1 MTDELSSVDKE
12 KFILEAQQIEAM
24 IQSPG
29 WKVIV
34 DEVSKRHGSLVKSL
48 VWEDD
53 NQAKDK
59 LQANIRG
66 LEFLL
71 KFPGEMLETAKRV
84 TEEAAKAD
92 ESTI

>member
-1 MTDELSSVDKE
+1 MTDELSSAEKE
-12 KFILEAQQIEAM
+12 KFILEAQQIEAV

-34 DEVSKRHGSLVKSL
+34 DEVSKRHGSLVKAL

-53 NQAKDK
+53 NLAKDK

>member
-1 MTDELSSVDKE
+1 MDSAQKE

-24 IQSPG
+24 LNSPG
-29 WKVIV
+29 WKVLV
-34 DEVSKRHGSLVKSL
+34 DEISTRHGALVKGL

-53 NQAKDK
+53 NQTKDK

-71 KFPGEMLETAKRV
+71 KFPGEMLETAKKV

-92 ESTI
+92 

>member
-1 MTDELSSVDKE
+1 MSEELNEADKE

-24 IQSPG
+24 LQSPG

-34 DEVSKRHGSLVKSL
+34 DEVSKRHGSLVKAL

-71 KFPGEMLETAKRV
+71 KFPNEMLETAKRV
-84 TEEAAKAD
+84 TEASAPND
-92 ESTI
+92 

>member
-1 MTDELSSVDKE
+1 MEQAEKE
-12 KFILEAQQIEAM
+12 RFILEAQQIETM
-24 IQSPG
+24 LNSPG

-34 DEVSKRHGSLVKSL
+34 DEISKRHGTLVKAL

-53 NQAKDK
+53 NQSKDK

-71 KFPGEMLETAKRV
+71 KFPGEMLETAKKV
-84 TEEAAKAD
+84 TEEAAQAD
-92 ESTI
+92 